1 MALCIAITLTAV
13 SQKSKETKIKFG
25 DVKPEDFSKDYAA
38 LDSAADA
45 VYLFDIGSA
54 NHEGNNSGWFS
65 VFNKV
70 HERIQLI
77 HKKSFDDLATVK
89 IYLNTDGTDKEKV
102 ENLQAATYNLEDGK
116 VIQTKVEKSA
126 IFQEKDGNYQVV
138 KFTFPDLKEGSIIE
152 YSYTTSS
159 PFYHIIP
166 TWTFQGDYPKFYS
179 EFTIELPQ
187 FFDFVVLEQGY
198 LTPLVDTVTVSSG
211 VFNVLDPNGANA
223 SHVYSI
229 KSNTV
234 KHAWAFKDIP
244 ALKEEKFITTLSNY
258 VQKLEFQF
266 SAIRFPN
273 EQPKLFLNDW
283 FKTVEQ
289 LMEDEDFG
297 KDLAKENGWLKDDV
311 KVATGGETDA
321 INKARKIYEYVR
333 DNYTCTDY
341 SAIYLSQSLKKTQQ
355 SKKGSVADINM
366 LLIAMLKIAN
376 YTADPVLLSTRGH
389 GKTYDIYPIMNKFNY
404 LVVNLN
410 ISDKHYLL
418 DASDPVLGFGNLSY
432 NCYNGNARM
441 IAALPSLIGLAADSL
456 YESQVSSFFLT
467 NDNDGKIIGSYKTTF
482 GKVGSE
488 MIRDE
493 MKKSEADEYFKNIK
507 KAYAFDIDMS
517 NTVIDSLDKKEM
529 PVSVQYNVAFDMK
542 EDIIYFNPMMAA
554 DARKENPFKA
564 AQRFYPVEMPYCMDE
579 TYILNMEVPV
589 GYKVDELPK
598 PARVTLNDN
607 EGMFEYLIQQNGDL
621 IQLRCRTKLNKATF
635 EPEDYETLRNFFA
648 FVVEKEGEQI
658 VFKKI

>member
-1 MALCIAITLTAV
+1 MAICIAIASTAV
-13 SQKSKETKIKFG
+13 SQKSKEPKIKFG

-54 NHEGNNSGWFS
+54 NHEGNNSGSFS
-65 VFNKV
+65 VINKV
-70 HERIQLI
+70 HERIRLI

-89 IYLNTDGTDKEKV
+89 IYLYADGTDKERI

-116 VIQTKVEKSA
+116 VVQTKVEKST
-126 IFQEKDGNYQVV
+126 IFQEKDGNYQVA
-138 KFTFPDLKEGSIIE
+138 KFTFPDIKEGSIIE

-159 PFYHIIP
+159 PFYRHIP
-166 TWTFQGDYPKFYS
+166 TWAFQGDYPKFYS

-187 FFDFVVLEQGY
+187 FFDFVVLNQGY
-198 LTPLVDTVTVSSG
+198 LTPVIDTVAVSSG
-211 VFNVLDPNGANA
+211 VFNVLDPNGTNA
-223 SHVYSI
+223 SHIYSI
-229 KSNTV
+229 RSNTI
-234 KHAWAFKDIP
+234 KHTWAFKDIP

-266 SAIRFPN
+266 SAIRFP
-273 EQPKLFLNDW
+273 EQEPHLFLNDW

-289 LMEDEDFG
+289 LMKDEDFG
-297 KDLAKENGWLKDDV
+297 QDLAKENGWLKDDV
-311 KVATGGETDA
+311 KIATGSEMDA

-366 LLIAMLKIAN
+366 LLIAMLKIAG

-389 GKTYDIYPIMNKFNY
+389 GKTYDMYPIMNKFNY

-410 ISDKHYLL
+410 INDKPYLL

-432 NCYNGNARM
+432 NCYNGNART
-441 IAALPSLIGLAADSL
+441 IAALPSLISLAADSL
-456 YESQVSSFFLT
+456 RESQISSFFLT
-467 NDNDGKIIGSYKTTF
+467 NDKDGKIAGAYKTVL
-482 GKVGSE
+482 GKAGSE
-488 MIRDE
+488 MMRDK
-493 MKKSEADEYFKNIK
+493 MKETDAEEYFKNIK
-507 KAYAFDIDMS
+507 KDYSFEVDMS

-529 PVSVQYNVAFDMK
+529 PVSVQYNVAFNV
-542 EDIIYFNPMMAA
+542 EDDIVYFSPMMAA
-554 DARKENPFKA
+554 DAYKENPFKA

-598 PARVTLNDN
+598 PSACNLKR
-607 EGMFEYLIQQNGDL
+607 
-621 IQLRCRTKLNKATF
+621 
-635 EPEDYETLRNFFA
+635 
-648 FVVEKEGEQI
+648 
-658 VFKKI
+658 